1 MSLTR
6 KISSVF
12 LTNILVFLLGV
23 PAGIVI
29 ARVLGPEG
37 VGVYALIMLVPGLL
51 YQLGNLGLGGAS
63 IYFTGTRRFAL
74 SDVTSN
80 SLVFGFA
87 VMVLLG
93 GLFAAAYRL
102 FLYPFFKDVEPLFIY
117 LILLSLPFSLVSV
130 YFKQVLLARFKVRE
144 FNLLTLLQPLLM
156 LVGVALL
163 LILFQAGM
171 LSLVVLCIVVPVI
184 TFGASVFLVRRL
196 TRIRFSLKPAI
207 LKESLGYGVKMY
219 LANIFTFLSYRLD
232 ILLVGYFLGA
242 TQVGFYALAVAMAE
256 MAWFIPD
263 AVKTILFPQVSSSD
277 RASSGWLAAT
287 VARHTLMLSVLACVG
302 LAAVGRWAI
311 ELLYGA
317 EFLPSFVPLL
327 ILLPGIVA
335 NSVASLAAAYLSGV
349 GKPIFATHASLA
361 SVAVNVALNLVLI
374 PMWGIAGA
382 ATATSVSYCLNCL
395 ILLFA
400 FYRQSRVGPKNV
412 LLMRVEDFK
421 PYFGVAKRI
430 LRLSPAA
437 GE

>member
-1 MSLTR
+1 LSLTR
-6 KISSVF
+6 NISSVL

-37 VGVYALIMLVPGLL
+37 VGIYALIMLVPGLL

-63 IYFTGTRRFAL
+63 IYFTGTKRFDL

-93 GLFAAAYRL
+93 ALFAAAYRL

-130 YFKQVLLARFKVRE
+130 YFKQILLARFKVTE
-144 FNLLTLLQPLLM
+144 FNLLSLLQPLLM

-171 LSLVVLCIVVPVI
+171 LSVVVLCVVVPVI
-184 TFGASVFLVRRL
+184 TFGASALLVRRL
-196 TRIRFSLKPAI
+196 TVIRLSVKLRV
-207 LKESLGYGVKMY
+207 LKESLGYGVKVY

-232 ILLVGYFLGA
+232 ILLVSYFLGA

-256 MAWFIPD
+256 MAWFIPN

-277 RASSGWLAAT
+277 RASSGRLAAM
-287 VARHTLMLSVLACVG
+287 VARHTLVLSVLACAA

-311 ELLYGA
+311 ELLYGP
-317 EFLPSFVPLL
+317 EFLPSFLPLL
-327 ILLPGIVA
+327 ILLPGIIG
-335 NSVASLAAAYLSGV
+335 NSVASLAAAYLSGI
-349 GKPIFATHASLA
+349 GKPVFATYASLA
-361 SVAVNVALNLVLI
+361 SLAVNVALNLILI

-382 ATATSVSYCLNCL
+382 AAATSVSYCLNCL
-395 ILLFA
+395 ILLLA
-400 FYRQSRVGPKNV
+400 FYRQSRIEPRDV
-412 LLMRVEDFK
+412 LLMKAEDLK
-421 PYFGVAKRI
+421 PYLGVAKRI
-430 LRLSPAA
+430 LRLSPV
-437 GE
+437 GTK